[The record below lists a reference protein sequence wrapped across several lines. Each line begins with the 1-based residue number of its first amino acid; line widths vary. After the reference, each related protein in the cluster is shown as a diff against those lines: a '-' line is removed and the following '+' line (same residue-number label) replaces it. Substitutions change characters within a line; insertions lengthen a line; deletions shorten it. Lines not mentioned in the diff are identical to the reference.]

1 MLPLLP
7 GTFKLGIREKRTEE
21 GCMPDPAAARQL
33 ETIRSLLSRSD
44 TAITATDASREGELA
59 ARYVYGQLGFKG
71 EVKRLW
77 ITSLTDKAI
86 RDGLRRLR
94 PQSAYDSLYRAGKAR
109 READWLAGCNASL
122 ALGFAAGRRNHSLG
136 RVQTPVLALVCRRYL
151 ESRERLPQPRYRLCL
166 VTVKD
171 GETAAFTSTAV
182 YADRKEAE
190 TVRERLAARRTA
202 RVVSAVKE
210 ETAEE
215 PPLLH
220 NLTGLQCEANL
231 RLGFTARQTL
241 AILQGLYERGYVSH
255 PRTAS
260 RHIGREALESMP
272 ALLAAMKGD
281 PRFARH
287 AEALEGRP
295 LNLHAVDD
303 GKAAG
308 HHALLV
314 TDNSPSGLSVGE
326 QAVRSMIAGRMLEA
340 FSDCCRREV
349 TDIRLEC
356 GDVRFEA
363 QARVTLQEGW
373 TAVYGKGGGEEDTA
387 LPDFQPGETLP
398 AADISVEPVP
408 AEAPQPFTEAAL
420 LAAMEENGLG
430 TPGTRANVIELLVA
444 RHYMERR
451 DGHLL
456 PTPKGLE
463 VYGIVKDKLIADA
476 AMTAQWEQALRDIE
490 SGKADAAAFMEQV
503 REHTR
508 HIVEELSEAR
518 LEHAGPARCRCPK
531 CGGETVSLFRK
542 VAACGDPDCAFHLFR
557 LFNGRELTDGELL
570 LLLQGGSTPFLGF
583 TSKKGLPYE
592 ASLRMDEN
600 YRIEMTFRD
609 SRPPGV
615 RQSAGNPAV
624 E

>member
-7 GTFKLGIREKRTEE
+7 GTFKLGIREKRTEG
-21 GCMPDPAAARQL
+21 GCVADPVAVRQL
-33 ETIRSLLSRSD
+33 EIIRSLLSQSD

-59 ARYVYGQLGFKG
+59 ARYIYGYLGFRG

-77 ITSLTDKAI
+77 ITSLTDEAI
-86 RDGLRRLR
+86 REGLRCLR
-94 PQSAYDSLYRAGKAR
+94 PQSDYDSLYRAGKAR

-122 ALGFAAGRRNHSLG
+122 SLGFAAGRHNHSLG
-136 RVQTPVLALVCRRYL
+136 RVQTPALAMVCRRYQ
-151 ESRERLPQPRYRLCL
+151 ENREYLPKPCYRLRL
-166 VTVKD
+166 TTVKN
-171 GETAAFTSTAV
+171 GEAVAFTSTV
-182 YADRKEAE
+182 TYAEKEAE
-190 TVRERLAARRTA
+190 AIRERLAAWHTT

-215 PPLLH
+215 PPLLY
-220 NLTGLQCEANL
+220 NLTGLQCEASL

-241 AILQGLYERGYVSH
+241 AILQNLYERGYVSH

-260 RHIGREALESMP
+260 RHIGQEALESMP
-272 ALLAAMKGD
+272 ALLAALKED

-287 AEALEGRP
+287 TEALEGRP

-314 TDNSPSGLSVGE
+314 TENIPSGLSVGE
-326 QAVRSMIAGRMLEA
+326 QAIHSMIAARMLEA

-356 GDVRFEA
+356 GDVRFGA

-373 TAVYGKGGGEEDTA
+373 TAVRGKGGKTEDTP
-387 LPDFQPGETLP
+387 LPDFQVGETLP
-398 AADISVEPVP
+398 VADITVEPVP
-408 AEAPQPFTEAAL
+408 DDNAPQPFTEAAL
-420 LAAMEENGLG
+420 MAAMEENGLG
-430 TPGTRANVIELLVA
+430 TPGTRANVIELLIS
-444 RHYMERR
+444 RRYMERR

-463 VYGIVKDKLIADA
+463 VYGIVKDKLIADT
-476 AMTAQWEQALRDIE
+476 AMTARWEQSLQDIE
-490 SGKADAAAFMEQV
+490 SGKANADAFMEQV
-503 REHTR
+503 RAHTR
-508 HIVEELSEAR
+508 QIVEELSEIR
-518 LEHAGPARCRCPK
+518 LEHTGPVRCRCPK
-531 CGGETVSLFRK
+531 CGGETVSLYRK
-542 VAACGDPDCAFHLFR
+542 VAACSDPDCAFHLFR

-583 TSKKGLPYE
+583 TSKKSLPYE

-600 YRIEMTFRD
+600 YRIEMTFKG
-609 SRPPGV
+609 SS
-615 RQSAGNPAV
+615 QPATLR
-624 E
+624 